1 MNTSV
6 KNINPQMILKKLPAY
21 FLLVVMA
28 FIFYFLLQVINPFI
42 EVLLIS
48 AVVATVTYP
57 LYRKFLDLFKGRKR
71 AAAVVTCL
79 LVMFLVIVPFTLFLL
94 VLFRQTVDLYQI
106 VNNFVSTFDFDSVF
120 VWGKGN
126 LLYDISGPYGESI
139 GALVQENIVA
149 LKSGITDAAAGVSTF
164 AATQSA
170 KLLAS
175 IGVTMFNFLLMF
187 FTMYFFYKDGDN
199 LLKRIMLISPIPLKY
214 EKEIVNKFTEISRA
228 TLIGTFLTAVC
239 QGLVAWIGFSI
250 AGVPSAFFWSTAVAI
265 FSLVPVVGT
274 SIIWMPMGLF
284 LLISGNIFGGLFVLA
299 WGLCLIS
306 TVDNLL
312 RIIFIGATAN
322 LNPLLTFLA
331 VFGGIIAFGLSG
343 VIFGPMLVVMFLTL
357 LHIYEREY
365 AELLEDHQ
373 VLNTNDHKM
382 EEPLGVESPGKV
394 EIVDKLLAK
403 GSEKL
408 ANLKKGKKK

>member
-1 MNTSV
+1 MNTPV
-6 KNINPQMILKKLPAY
+6 KHTNPQMTLNKLPAY
-21 FLLVVMA
+21 FLLAVIALV
-28 FIFYFLLQVINPFI
+28 FYFLLQVISPFI

-57 LYRKFLDLFKGRKR
+57 IYKKLLTFFKGRKR

-94 VLFRQTVDLYQI
+94 VLFRQTIDLYQI
-106 VNNFVSTFDFDSVF
+106 VNNFVTNVDFNTLFAWS
-120 VWGKGN
+120 KGN
-126 LLYDISGPYGESI
+126 FLYDISGPYSESI
-139 GALVQENIVA
+139 ASLVQENIVA
-149 LKSGITDAAAGVSTF
+149 LKSGVTDAAASLSTF

-175 IGVTMFNFLLMF
+175 IGVTLFNFLLMF
-187 FTMYFFYKDGDN
+187 FTMYFFYKDGDT

-214 EKEIVNKFTEISRA
+214 EKEIASRFGDISRA
-228 TLIGTFLTAVC
+228 TLFGTFLTAIC
-239 QGLVAWIGFSI
+239 QGLVAWVGFMI
-250 AGVPSAFFWSTAVAI
+250 AGVPSAFFWATAVSI

-274 SIIWMPMGLF
+274 SMIWMPMGLF
-284 LLISGNIFGGLFVLA
+284 LLISGNIFGGLFVLG
-299 WGLCLIS
+299 WGLLLVS

-373 VLNTNDHKM
+373 VLKENGAKLD
-382 EEPLGVESPGKV
+382 EPMGVEQFKKV

-408 ANLKKGKKK
+408 ANFKKGKHK

>member
-1 MNTSV
+1 MNISTKGV
-6 KNINPQMILKKLPAY
+6 NPKMILEKLPAY
-21 FLLVVMA
+21 FLLAVMA
-28 FIFYFLLQVINPFI
+28 VIFYFLLQVINPFI

-57 LYRKFLDLFKGRKR
+57 IYKKFLKIFKEKR
-71 AAAVVTCL
+71 RLAAVITCL
-79 LVMFLVIVPFTLFLL
+79 LVMFLIVVPFTLFLL

-106 VNNFVSTFDFDSVF
+106 VNNFVSTVDFNTLF
-120 VWGKGN
+120 AWNKGN
-126 LLYDISGPYGESI
+126 FLYDISGPYSESI
-139 GALVQENIVA
+139 GNLVRENIVA
-149 LKSGITDAAAGVSTF
+149 LKSGVTDAAAGLSTF

-175 IGVTMFNFLLMF
+175 IGVTLFNFLLMF
-187 FTMYFFYKDGDN
+187 FTMYFFYKDGEI

-214 EKEIVNKFTEISRA
+214 EKEIAGKFNDISRA
-228 TLIGTFLTAVC
+228 TLLGTFLTAVC
-239 QGLVAWIGFSI
+239 QGIVAWIGFMI
-250 AGVPSAFFWSTAVAI
+250 AGVPSAFFWGTAVSI

-274 SIIWMPMGLF
+274 SMIWLPMGLF
-284 LLISGNIFGGLFVLA
+284 LLISGNIFGGLFVLG
-299 WGLCLIS
+299 WGLCLVS

-373 VLNTNDHKM
+373 TLRAENHKLDQ
-382 EEPLGVESPGKV
+382 PLGVEKVDKV
-394 EIVDKLLAK
+394 EIVDKILAR

-408 ANLKKGKKK
+408 ANFKKGKKE

>member
-1 MNTSV
+1 MNTST
-6 KNINPQMILKKLPAY
+6 KNITSKMILEKLPAY
-21 FLLVVMA
+21 FLLAVMA
-28 FIFYFLLQVINPFI
+28 LIMYFLLQVINPFI

-57 LYRKFLDLFKGRKR
+57 IYKKFLKIFKERKR
-71 AAAVVTCL
+71 LAAVITCL
-79 LVMFLVIVPFTLFLL
+79 LVMFLIVVPFTLFLL
-94 VLFRQTVDLYQI
+94 VLFRQTIDLYQI
-106 VNNFVSTFDFDSVF
+106 VNNFVGTVDFNTLLAWD
-120 VWGKGN
+120 KGN
-126 LLYDISGPYGESI
+126 FLYDIAGPYSESI
-139 GALVQENIVA
+139 GSLVRENIVA
-149 LKSGITDAAAGVSTF
+149 LKSGITDAAAGLSTF

-175 IGVTMFNFLLMF
+175 IGVTLFNFLLMF
-187 FTMYFFYKDGDN
+187 FTMYFFYKDGDT
-199 LLKRIMLISPIPLKY
+199 LLKRIMLISPIPFKY
-214 EKEIVNKFTEISRA
+214 EKEIASKFNDISRA
-228 TLIGTFLTAVC
+228 TLLGTFLTAVC
-239 QGLVAWIGFSI
+239 QGIVAWIGFVI
-250 AGVPSAFFWSTAVAI
+250 AGVPSAFFWATAVSI

-274 SIIWMPMGLF
+274 SMIWLPMGIF
-284 LLISGNIFGGLFVLA
+284 LLISGNIFGGLFVLG
-299 WGLCLIS
+299 WGLCLVS

-373 VLNTNDHKM
+373 ALKAKTHKLDQ
-382 EEPLGVESPGKV
+382 PLGVEEDGKV
-394 EIVDKLLAK
+394 EIVDKILAK

-408 ANLKKGKKK
+408 ANLKKLKKD